1 MIMKSTTKNYEC
13 NSLNFRALGGGI
25 GKKCRTNLLI
35 LFTFLITALPTWAKS
50 VVQESVTI
58 ANADGVELNYKLYD
72 DNTAWLLGATSD
84 ITTLNIPAKV
94 TYDRQEYKVTAIGS
108 NAFQWKSSLTTVSGG
123 ENITEIYDSAFESCY
138 NITCP

>member
-50 VVQESVTI
+50 VVQGSGTI
-58 ANADGVELNYKLYD
+58 VDGGGVVHKYKLFE

-84 ITTLNIPAKV
+84 ITTLNIPANV
-94 TYDRQEYKVTAIGS
+94 TYDEQEYKVTAIGS
-108 NAFQWKSSLTTVSGG
+108 YAFQWKSSLTTVSGG
-123 ENITEIYDSAFESCY
+123 ENITEIYDRAFESCY